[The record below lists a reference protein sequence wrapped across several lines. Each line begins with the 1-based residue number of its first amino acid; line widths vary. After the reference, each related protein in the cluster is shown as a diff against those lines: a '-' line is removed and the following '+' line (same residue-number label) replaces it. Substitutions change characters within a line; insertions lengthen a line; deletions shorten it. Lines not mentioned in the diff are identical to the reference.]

1 VARIAAFDILSPGP
15 LTTVQDGGRYGL
27 GRYGVPPSGALDTFS
42 LRIANLLVG
51 NPEHEAG
58 LEITIMGLKLR
69 VLTDLMIAVTGAD
82 LNPHLNGKSLRMWC
96 AHPMKKD
103 DVLHFKTLGSGCRA
117 YLTVRGGISIDP
129 VLASKSTNLI
139 SGFGGYEGSA
149 LRPGDRLYTDPP
161 GARIKA
167 GERVLDLNS
176 IPQYSKHWM
185 MRVLLG
191 PQDDDFTEDSKTLF
205 LESPY
210 TVSPESDRTGTRLG
224 GPAVRRKPGV
234 KESII
239 SEGVVGGSIQIP
251 GDGQPIII
259 LVETVTG
266 GYRKIAT
273 VISADLPLLG
283 QTKPGDTIRFRAIS
297 FEEAIAALK
306 RVEAIIATLKE
317 PVP

>member
-1 VARIAAFDILSPGP
+1 VARVAAFDILSPGP
-15 LTTVQDGGRYGL
+15 LTTVQDGGRYGF

-51 NPEHEAG
+51 NSEHEAG

-69 VLTDLMIAVTGAD
+69 VLTDLTIAVTGAD
-82 LNPHLNGKSLRMWC
+82 LNPQLNGKSLRMWR

-103 DVLHFKTLGSGCRA
+103 DVLQFKTLRSGCRA
-117 YLTVRGGISIDP
+117 YLAVRGGFGLDP
-129 VLASKSTNLI
+129 VLASKSTNLV
-139 SGFGGYEGSA
+139 SGFGGYEGRA
-149 LRPGDRLYTDPP
+149 LKPGDLLYTDPP
-161 GARIKA
+161 DTRIKD

-176 IPQYSKHWM
+176 IPQYSKAWVV
-185 MRVLLG
+185 RVLLG
-191 PQDDDFTEDSKTLF
+191 PQDDDFTEESKKLF

-210 TVSPESDRTGTRLG
+210 TVSPKSDRTGTRLS
-224 GPAVRRKPGV
+224 GPAVHRKPGV

-239 SEGVVGGSIQIP
+239 SEGVVAGSIQIP

-273 VISADLPLLG
+273 VISADLHLLG
-283 QTKPGDTIRFRAIS
+283 QMKPGDSIRFRAVS
-297 FEEAIAALK
+297 FEEAIAALR
-306 RVEAIIATLKE
+306 RVDEVIATLRE

>member
-1 VARIAAFDILSPGP
+1 VARTAAFDILSPGL
-15 LTTVQDGGRYGL
+15 LTTVQDSGRYGF
-27 GRYGVPPSGALDTFS
+27 GRYGVPPSGALDSFS

-82 LNPHLNGKSLRMWC
+82 LNPHINGNSLRMWC
-96 AHPMKKD
+96 AHPIKKD
-103 DVLHFKTLGSGCRA
+103 DVLHFKTLRSGCRA
-117 YLTVRGGISIDP
+117 YLSVRGGISLDP
-129 VLASKSTNLI
+129 VLGSKSTNLV
-139 SGFGGYEGSA
+139 SGFGGYEGRA
-149 LRPGDRLYTDPP
+149 LKTGDRLYTDLPDTRFR
-161 GARIKA
+161 AL
-167 GERVLDLNS
+167 ERELDLNS
-176 IPQYSKHWM
+176 IPRYSKDWV

-191 PQDDDFTEDSKTLF
+191 PQEADFTDESKELF

-210 TVSPESDRTGTRLG
+210 TVSPESDRTGIRLS
-224 GPAVRRKPGV
+224 GPAVQRKPAT

-239 SEGVVGGSIQIP
+239 SEGVVAGSIQIP

-283 QTKPGDTIRFRAIS
+283 QMKPGDRVRFRAVS
-297 FEEAIAALK
+297 YEEALLALK
-306 RVEAIIATLKE
+306 RVDEIIAKLRE
-317 PVP
+317 PAP

>member
-15 LTTVQDGGRYGL
+15 LTTVQDGGRYGF

-42 LRIANLLVG
+42 LSIANLLVG

-69 VLTDLMIAVTGAD
+69 ALTDLMIAVTGAD
-82 LNPHLNGKSLRMWC
+82 LNPQLNGKSLRMWC

-103 DVLHFKTLGSGCRA
+103 DVLHFKTLRSGCRA
-117 YLTVRGGISIDP
+117 YLTVRGGIGLDP

-139 SGFGGYEGSA
+139 SGFGGYEGRA
-149 LRPGDRLYTDPP
+149 LKPGDRLYTDLPD
-161 GARIKA
+161 AHINA
-167 GERVLDLNS
+167 GERILDLNS
-176 IPQYSKHWM
+176 IPQYSKDWM

-191 PQDDDFTEDSKTLF
+191 PQEDDFTEDSKKLF
-205 LESPY
+205 LESSY
-210 TVSPESDRTGTRLG
+210 TVSPKSDRTGTRLN

-283 QTKPGDTIRFRAIS
+283 QTKPGDSIRFRAIS

-306 RVEAIIATLKE
+306 RVEAIIATIRKSA
-317 PVP
+317 P